1 MLSPDRLTVKSAD
14 ALNDALSH
22 ARRIGNPLVYDA
34 HLLAALLEQDESI
47 VVPVL
52 QKLGVAVPQLREHIE
67 REIARYPKQSGA
79 NPSLARE
86 LNAVLDQAELDA
98 KALGDEFVS
107 TEHLLL
113 ALSEA
118 KGTESKAALS
128 AVGVTRAALLEA
140 IEAVRGSHRVTDQTP
155 ENQYQALAK
164 FTRDLTEQA
173 RKGKLDP
180 VIGRDEE

>member
-22 ARRIGNPLVYDA
+22 ARRNGNPLVYDA
-34 HLLAALLEQDESI
+34 HLLVALLDQEESI

-52 QKLGVAVPQLREHIE
+52 QKLGVGVPQLRETLD

-86 LNAVLDQAELDA
+86 LNAVLDHAEQEA
-98 KALGDEFVS
+98 KALGAEFVS

-113 ALSEA
+113 ALSDA
-118 KGTESKAALS
+118 KGTESKTALG
-128 AVGVTRAALLEA
+128 AVGACLL
-140 IEAVRGSHRVTDQTP
+140 
-155 ENQYQALAK
+155 Y
-164 FTRDLTEQA
+164 
-173 RKGKLDP
+173 
-180 VIGRDEE
+180 